1 MISRYFVYM
10 EATVCNQ
17 IIKGNTNNI
26 MYKTSNTSNLDN
38 LSIKSIIIY
47 ILTSLS
53 CIYTI
58 SFIMSVLVF
67 IYSLCLIYGLYSL
80 NSGIFNPF
88 IGDL

>member
-1 MISRYFVYM
+1 
-10 EATVCNQ
+10 VCNQ

-53 CIYTI
+53 CIHPI
-58 SFIMSVLVF
+58 SFITSVLVF

-80 NSGIFNPF
+80 N
-88 IGDL
+88 

>member
-1 MISRYFVYM
+1 MILGYFVYM
-10 EATVCNQ
+10 EGTVCNQ
-17 IIKGNTNNI
+17 IIKGNTNN
-26 MYKTSNTSNLDN
+26 LDN
-38 LSIKSIIIY
+38 LGSLSIKSIIVY

-53 CIYTI
+53 CIHPI

-88 IGDL
+88 TGDL